1 MNFDILLG
9 TVAPAISEQVLA
21 QAHQMPRALTLK
33 EGDELRRLDVDQ
45 RAIENLFSR
54 SYLSRS
60 EVDKCR
66 KSLINRVK
74 KLFATK

>member
-21 QAHQMPRALTLK
+21 RITRALTLK
-33 EGDELRRLDVDQ
+33 EGDELRALDADQ
-45 RAIENLFSR
+45 RAIEQLFSR
-54 SYLSRS
+54 TYLSRS

-66 KSLINRVK
+66 RSLINRVK
-74 KLFATK
+74 KLFPTK

>member
-9 TVAPAISEQVLA
+9 TVAPAISEQV
-21 QAHQMPRALTLK
+21 QVQTRRVLTPK
-33 EGDELRRLDVDQ
+33 EGDELRRLDADQ
-45 RAIENLFSR
+45 RAIETLFSR

-66 KSLINRVK
+66 RSLSNRVK
-74 KLFATK
+74 KLFTTK